1 MDAASG
7 MMKVDKLDATNYF
20 SWEEKIQL
28 VLSLRELDAF
38 IEQEPP
44 AEDADDYRDWKKSEP
59 QGEGNH
65 RPLAVRRAPRARLRC
80 CHGQGDVDF
89 YPQLV

>member
-1 MDAASG
+1 MDAASC
-7 MMKVDKLDATNYF
+7 MMKVGNLDATNYF
-20 SWEEKIQL
+20 SWKEKIQL
-28 VLSLRELDAF
+28 VLSLRELDDF

-44 AEDADDYRDWKKSEP
+44 EEDADDYRDW
-59 QGEGNH
+59 NH
-65 RPLAVRRAPRARLRC
+65 RPLAVQRAPRARLWC